1 MAITRIESH
10 GRWIEK
16 ADTPKDVAILHEK
29 HGKDLQKRGTEDFQA
44 KFKKDLSLGFEK
56 ITDPSGNVTHV
67 RTDRMET
74 ALAQGYG
81 KAATAPKMVV
91 PALPWQSDRRYGE
104 RFADYMARKAEE
116 QSADV

>member
-1 MAITRIESH
+1 MAIVRLERN
-10 GRWIEK
+10 GVWIEK
-16 ADTPKDVAILHEK
+16 ADTPKDAAVLHEK
-29 HGKDLQKRGTEDFQA
+29 HGGDLQKHGVKDFDA

-81 KAATAPKMVV
+81 RAPTAPKMIV
-91 PALPWQSDRRYGE
+91 PALPWQSDRRLGE
-104 RFADYMARKAEE
+104 RYSDYTARKAEE
-116 QSADV
+116 RLVSG